1 MAQLTLKQAN
11 TIIEKGFAKAREM
24 KIKPLGIV
32 VLDAAGHIVSA
43 QREDGASMFRL
54 DVAQGK
60 AWAAVAMGA
69 SSKALA
75 KRAKDN
81 PNFFVDAGGDRER
94 QVPAANRRRADQG
107 QGRHDHRRRRRQRR
121 HGRGRRGVLRGG
133 NRGGRPYG
141 RRVGLGRMNVET
153 APYPENHM
161 STYVPAEIGM
171 PLAEVD
177 TPALILDLDAFERN
191 LDRLDA
197 SLAGTNVKVR
207 PHAKS
212 HKCPQIALRQIALG
226 AVGVCCQ
233 KVSEA
238 EAHGGRRREA
248 TS

>member
-81 PNFFVDAGGDRER
+81 PNFFVALAATASGKFLAQPGAALIKDKDGTIMGAAGGS
-94 QVPAANRRRADQG
+94 
-107 QGRHDHRRRRRQRR
+107 
-121 HGRGRRGVLRGG
+121 GG
-133 NRGGRPYG
+133 TGEEDEACCVAGIEG
-141 RRVGLGRMNVET
+141 AGLT
-153 APYPENHM
+153 A
-161 STYVPAEIGM
+161 
-171 PLAEVD
+171 
-177 TPALILDLDAFERN
+177 
-191 LDRLDA
+191 DA
-197 SLAGTNVKVR
+197 SA
-207 PHAKS
+207 
-212 HKCPQIALRQIALG
+212 
-226 AVGVCCQ
+226 
-233 KVSEA
+233 
-238 EAHGGRRREA
+238 
-248 TS
+248 